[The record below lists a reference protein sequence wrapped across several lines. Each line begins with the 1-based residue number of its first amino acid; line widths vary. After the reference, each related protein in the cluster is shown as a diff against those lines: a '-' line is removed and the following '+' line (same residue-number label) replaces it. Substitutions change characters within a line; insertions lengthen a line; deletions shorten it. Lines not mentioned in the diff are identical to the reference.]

1 MGVLSEVVK
10 QFDTSGEQ
18 KQEISETLDLMVELT
33 KAKGDQYKQTI
44 EDSLNRARI
53 LGKGESTDSLYFP
66 ISSVKDSRVDY
77 RCVAQDRPSD
87 MVDKIADSISGMIED
102 NSAGNLVKGIANI
115 INTALVPILG
125 QSSGAEQYC
134 ATTSAF
140 IEGSGI
146 AVNIVRFDCIIWG
159 RSVSA
164 KSIKEKIDITLAC
177 VAYKSVVN
185 VKQLTFGDFRAVYAP
200 IIEASGITDTTEAL
214 KRAKEVYDLL
224 EGGSELVKSDMNLK
238 SNDSEYKN
246 LSVSDLIYH
255 SDSIITNDG
264 KF

>member
-10 QFDTSGEQ
+10 KIDTSSEQ
-18 KQEISETLDLMVELT
+18 KQEISETLDLLVELT
-33 KAKGDQYKQTI
+33 KAKADQYKQTI

-77 RCVAQDRPSD
+77 RCVAQNRPSN
-87 MVDKIADSISGMIED
+87 MVEKIAESISGMIED
-102 NSAGNLVKGIANI
+102 NSAKSIVKGVANI

-159 RSVSA
+159 A
-164 KSIKEKIDITLAC
+164 FCKCKI
-177 VAYKSVVN
+177 N
-185 VKQLTFGDFRAVYAP
+185 
-200 IIEASGITDTTEAL
+200 
-214 KRAKEVYDLL
+214 KRKY
-224 EGGSELVKSDMNLK
+224 
-238 SNDSEYKN
+238 
-246 LSVSDLIYH
+246 
-255 SDSIITNDG
+255 
-264 KF
+264 

>member
-1 MGVLSEVVK
+1 MGVLSQVVK
-10 QFDTSGEQ
+10 TFDTSSEQ
-18 KQEISETLDLMVELT
+18 KQEISETLDLLVELT
-33 KAKGDQYKQTI
+33 KAKADQYKQVI

-77 RCVAQDRPSD
+77 RCVAQDHPSN
-87 MVDKIADSISGMIED
+87 MIDKIAESISGMIED
-102 NSAGNLVKGIANI
+102 NSAGSIIKGISSI
-115 INTALVPILG
+115 INTALIPILG
-125 QSSGAEQYC
+125 QASGAEQHC
-134 ATTSAF
+134 ETTSTF

-159 RSVSA
+159 RSISVE
-164 KSIKEKIDITLAC
+164 SIKEKIDITLAC

-200 IIEASGITDTTEAL
+200 IIEASEITDTIEAL
-214 KRAKEVYDLL
+214 KHAREVYDLL
-224 EGGSELVKSDMNLK
+224 EGGSELSKSEAGTG
-238 SNDSEYKN
+238 DSDYK
-246 LSVSDLIYH
+246 LSISDLIYH

>member
-1 MGVLSEVVK
+1 MGVLSEIVK
-10 QFDTSGEQ
+10 TFDTSGEQ
-18 KQEISETLDLMVELT
+18 KQEISETLDLLVELT
-33 KAKGDQYKQTI
+33 KAKADQYKQTI

-77 RCVAQDRPSD
+77 RCVAENRPSD
-87 MVDKIADSISGMIED
+87 MVEKIAESISGMIDD
-102 NSAGNLVKGIANI
+102 NSAGSIVKGVANI
-115 INTALVPILG
+115 INTALIPILG

-177 VAYKSVVN
+177 VAYKSIVN
-185 VKQLTFGDFRAVYAP
+185 VKQLTFDDFRAVYSP
-200 IIEASGITDTTEAL
+200 IIEAAGITNTVEAL
-214 KRAKEVYDLL
+214 KGAKEIYDML
-224 EGGSELVKSDMNLK
+224 EGGSELAR
-238 SNDSEYKN
+238 SNKTIENDFDSKK
-246 LSVSDLIYH
+246 LLVSDLIYH